1 MSAPLLPGTPAGRRL
16 ATRLGVYLHLAWHN
30 VIRNA
35 RRSALTAAAMSLGL
49 AFLVFGRA
57 LNDGAH
63 ESWVTGGVRMGTG
76 HVAFEAPGYLASRSL
91 ADRLAA
97 PLVAAADSALGT
109 PAVAREVRAVSPRL
123 TVSGLASSA
132 ASALP
137 VRVEG
142 VDPALEARFSDLPGS
157 RVRGSWLAAADR
169 LGAYVGD
176 ALARRLRLGVGSR
189 FVLTAP
195 GADGEI
201 AGQLVR
207 VAGTFR
213 TGVPGLDEGL
223 VYLPLPTAQAWLG
236 APGAVT
242 SVAVLL
248 RSSRATDRVARAL
261 RPLLPRGLA
270 LLTWY
275 EAAPDLESAV
285 NIDDWSGYIFLF
297 ILLAIVALAILNA
310 VLMSVLNRNRE
321 FGVLQALG
329 LTKGE
334 TGMVVFTEGLLL
346 TFASGVLG
354 MLVGFG
360 VTWGLWRDGLDL
372 TALMKEGITVSN
384 AVASPI
390 IVPEFR
396 LSQVVLC
403 LALTLAMG
411 VIASLYPARQAA
423 RIDVAEAMKFDR

>member
-1 MSAPLLPGTPAGRRL
+1 MSTAPPLAPHARRRL
-16 ATRLGVYLHLAWHN
+16 ATRVGVFLHLAFHN
-30 VIRNA
+30 VVRNA

-49 AFLVFGRA
+49 AFLAFGRA

-76 HVAFEAPGYLASRSL
+76 HVAVQAPGYQRSRSL
-91 ADRLAA
+91 ADRLTAA
-97 PLVAAADSALGT
+97 QVTAAESALAQ

-132 ASALP
+132 AEALP
-137 VRVEG
+137 VRIEG
-142 VDPALEARFSDLPGS
+142 VDPAAEARFSELAGS
-157 RVRGSWLAAADR
+157 RVRGAWLAPGDR
-169 LGAYVGD
+169 LGAFVGD

-189 FVLTAP
+189 LVLTAQ
-195 GADGEI
+195 GADGQI

-207 VAGTFR
+207 LAGTFR
-213 TGVPGLDEGL
+213 TGVPALDEGL
-223 VYLPLPTAQAWLG
+223 VYLPLATAQGWLG

-242 SVAVLL
+242 TVAVLL
-248 RSSRATDRVARAL
+248 RSSRLTDRVAAGL
-261 RPLLPRGLA
+261 RPSLPRGVA
-270 LLTWY
+270 ILTWR
-275 EAAPDLESAV
+275 EAAPDLASAV
-285 NIDDWSGYIFLF
+285 DIDDWSGYLFLV

-334 TGMVVFTEGLLL
+334 TGMVVFTEGLML

-354 MLVGFG
+354 MVVGFG
-360 VTWGLWRDGLDL
+360 VTWLFWRDGLDL

-396 LSQVVLC
+396 LSQVALC
-403 LALTLAMG
+403 LALTFAMG
-411 VIASLYPARQAA
+411 VVASLYPARQAA